1 MDDEVRAMYEKAL
14 TEGKSGRVASKLV
27 SKNGTAAGK
36 RFAGAVRSKKQYDE
50 LLEDQAPGSRAAHR
64 ANLRAAITEV
74 DQDEDADFTPTPP
87 ASQDLD
93 ATMSGDPDGGR
104 RRKTRKRKTKRKAKK
119 TRKHRR

>member
-14 TEGKSGRVASKLV
+14 TEGKAGRIATKLV

-50 LLEDQAPGSRAAHR
+50 LLEDQAPASRATHS
-64 ANLRAAITEV
+64 ANLRSAIREV

-87 ASQDLD
+87 PSQDLN
-93 ATMSGDPDGGR
+93 ATISEDPAGGR
-104 RRKTRKRKTKRKAKK
+104 KRKTRKHKRKSRK
-119 TRKHRR
+119 TRKQRR

>member
-14 TEGKSGRVASKLV
+14 TEGKSGRIASKLV

-64 ANLRAAITEV
+64 GNLRAAIEDV
-74 DQDEDADFTPTPP
+74 NQDEDADFTPSPP
-87 ASQDLD
+87 ASQDVN
-93 ATMSGDPDGGR
+93 ATISEDPAGGR
-104 RRKTRKRKTKRKAKK
+104 RRRTRKQKRKSRK